1 MVSFT
6 GFPRARA
13 LRNRGS
19 EDQRGARG
27 TNAHMPGVTK
37 PDYEPKRWRTEV
49 AIVVL
54 AQSPEFIHKHDAP
67 RPSGGPQPHGLFRPP
82 PLRLSRCHFR
92 GRQTPEEDKTER
104 TGTASLNRRPA
115 TESWGLPPGRPSN
128 DGPQR

>member
-1 MVSFT
+1 MS
-6 GFPRARA
+6 
-13 LRNRGS
+13 L
-19 EDQRGARG
+19 
-27 TNAHMPGVTK
+27 
-37 PDYEPKRWRTEV
+37 KRWRTEV

-67 RPSGGPQPHGLFRPP
+67 RPSGGPQPHG
-82 PLRLSRCHFR
+82 PLQTPATPALALPLQRNT
-92 GRQTPEEDKTER
+92 TPEEDKTER